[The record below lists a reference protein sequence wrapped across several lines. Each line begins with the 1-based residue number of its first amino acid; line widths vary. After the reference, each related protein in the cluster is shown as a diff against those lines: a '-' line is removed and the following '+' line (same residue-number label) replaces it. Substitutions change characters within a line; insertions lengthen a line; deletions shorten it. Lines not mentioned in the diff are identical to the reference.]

1 MSGLAALASL
11 GADISALDPAGAG
24 PSPAPAAPA
33 STAADRSAPGTGFD
47 QLLASSQGDPPAP
60 VASAGAS
67 DQPKTGPDSGKARAD
82 SAKAR
87 VDSAKARADSGKARQ
102 GPPPGVATSGT
113 GAPAASHP
121 ASPSSPAP
129 GQAPGALAAAGAQ
142 ADRAVPAA
150 RSGSGFGRPAAAPA
164 GGPSRPAPGAG
175 PSGRSRL
182 TSASPPAA
190 DGERAVAP
198 RALPPEG
205 PLHQAHKATA
215 VAGEPGEAAP
225 ARTESGGRSF
235 EAPRTAE
242 PGPARAQR
250 GPAPVGT
257 TDAPRPAG
265 PERAA
270 SLGAAPGAPAT
281 GGRVAT
287 DSSTPRPAG
296 PEAGGGRDVAGA
308 PAAAREA
315 DPAFT
320 GFPSPA
326 LHEAHRPPAGAVDAP
341 TARAEQPGGASATRS
356 DPSSVL
362 LAGGGPDK
370 GLGAGSTPPAGARR
384 LEPGS
389 GEPAGQRLGQ
399 DTGPDVSS
407 TLGGARSAVVATLSP
422 AGTSGPAAAQ
432 SGTPASPS
440 VPPPPGQPAGVAGQL
455 LAVLGPL
462 RTSPAG
468 AKSLTL
474 LLHPAELGEVRA
486 TLSVADGQVSV
497 RLVASTADGA
507 AALRAALP
515 DLRSGLGSA
524 AGPAVVVLS
533 GAGSGAASPGPGSSG
548 GWTGHPGPPPRP
560 GSSAPPGPPAEGAV
574 VAVVEPPGGAGTAG
588 RHRIL
593 DVRA

>member
-47 QLLASSQGDPPAP
+47 QLLASSQGDAPAP
-60 VASAGAS
+60 LAVAGG
-67 DQPKTGPDSGKARAD
+67 QPKAGVDSGKARAD
-82 SAKAR
+82 R
-87 VDSAKARADSGKARQ
+87 GKARQ

-113 GAPAASHP
+113 GAPAPSHP

-150 RSGSGFGRPAAAPA
+150 RSGSG
-164 GGPSRPAPGAG
+164 SV
-175 PSGRSRL
+175 RSRL

-190 DGERAVAP
+190 DGGRAVAP
-198 RALPPEG
+198 RALPPEE
-205 PLHQAHKATA
+205 PPHQAHRATA
-215 VAGEPGEAAP
+215 VAGEPGGAAP
-225 ARTESGGRSF
+225 ARTEAGGRSF
-235 EAPRTAE
+235 EAPRTAG

-250 GPAPVGT
+250 GPAPAGT

-270 SLGAAPGAPAT
+270 SRGAAP

-287 DSSTPRPAG
+287 DSSTPRPTG

-315 DPAFT
+315 DPAST
-320 GFPSPA
+320 GSPSPA

-560 GSSAPPGPPAEGAV
+560 GSSAPPGPQAEGAV
-574 VAVVEPPGGAGTAG
+574 VAVVEPPGGAGTAS
-588 RHRIL
+588 RHLIL